1 MLRFITLYCCALL
14 VLTGCYH
21 ESEILMAEDLDWKIY
36 RIDDA
41 DGQTLYALDKD
52 IGEERELLKTHP
64 KSNLFGC
71 LSYEYNTLVH
81 KDSLHRIDKVT
92 ILPWPNDTLHLV
104 VEHCRDMGNQNT
116 HSFIFNEKSDSLICL
131 PTSSGLIG
139 ITYEKMLLVMH
150 SYDYYPMG
158 GKFDVI
164 SVYDYNGQLI
174 GTMSTE

>member
-1 MLRFITLYCCALL
+1 MINTRNYAEIYYSLLLRL
-14 VLTGCYH
+14 
-21 ESEILMAEDLDWKIY
+21 
-36 RIDDA
+36 
-41 DGQTLYALDKD
+41 
-52 IGEERELLKTHP
+52 IG
-64 KSNLFGC
+64 
-71 LSYEYNTLVH
+71 
-81 KDSLHRIDKVT
+81 IDKVT
-92 ILPWPNDTLHLV
+92 ILPWPNDTLYLV

-150 SYDYYPMG
+150 FYDYYPMG

-164 SVYDYNGQLI
+164 SAYDYNGQLI